1 MKRASFRKMTVASA
15 VGRIAVALAAARRS
29 DTSVR
34 IPARFASADQA
45 LIRQAPAWVA
55 RAALVKSARAW
66 WLWCEPRRGRARD
79 GQCVLDLL
87 PGRYIV
93 ESLDTR
99 SSTWVS
105 CESAAGAPLVIGVPF
120 TGRPVLVSIRRVTPT
135 TQVPTE

>member
-1 MKRASFRKMTVASA
+1 MKRASFRKMTAASA
-15 VGRIAVALAAARRS
+15 VGRIAVALASARQS

-34 IPARFASADQA
+34 IPATFTSADQA

-79 GQCVLDLL
+79 GQCVLDLP
-87 PGRYIV
+87 PGRYMV

-99 SSTWVS
+99 SHTWVS

-120 TGRPVLVSIRRVTPT
+120 SGRPVLVSIRRVTRT
-135 TQVPTE
+135 TQVPRE

>member
-1 MKRASFRKMTVASA
+1 MKRASFRRMTAASA
-15 VGRIAVALAAARRS
+15 VGRIAVALAAARES
-29 DTSVR
+29 DKSIR
-34 IPARFASADQA
+34 IPMKFTSADQA
-45 LIRQAPAWVA
+45 LLRQTPAWVA

-79 GQCVLDLL
+79 GQCVLDLP

-99 SSTWVS
+99 SHTWVS

-120 TGRPVLVSIRRVTPT
+120 TGRPVLVSIRRVTRT
-135 TQVPTE
+135 TQVPSE

>member
-1 MKRASFRKMTVASA
+1 MKRASFRRMTAAGA
-15 VGRIAVALAAARRS
+15 VGRIAVALAAARESDRS
-29 DTSVR
+29 IR
-34 IPARFASADQA
+34 IPMKFTSADQA
-45 LIRQAPAWVA
+45 LLRQTPAWVA

-79 GQCVLDLL
+79 GQCVLDLP

-99 SSTWVS
+99 SHTWVS

-120 TGRPVLVSIRRVTPT
+120 TGRPVLVSIRRVTRT
-135 TQVPTE
+135 TQVPSE

>member
-1 MKRASFRKMTVASA
+1 MKRASFRRMTAAGA
-15 VGRIAVALAAARRS
+15 VGRIAVALAAARESDRS
-29 DTSVR
+29 IR
-34 IPARFASADQA
+34 IPVTFTSADRA
-45 LIRQAPAWVA
+45 LLRQTPAWVA

-79 GQCVLDLL
+79 GQCVLDLP

-99 SSTWVS
+99 SHTWVS

-120 TGRPVLVSIRRVTPT
+120 TGRPVLVSIRRVART
-135 TQVPTE
+135 TQIPRE

>member
-1 MKRASFRKMTVASA
+1 MKRASFRKMTADSA
-15 VGRIAVALAAARRS
+15 VGRIAVALAVARQS

-34 IPARFASADQA
+34 IPATFASAEQA

-79 GQCVLDLL
+79 GQCVLDLP

-99 SSTWVS
+99 SHTWVS

-120 TGRPVLVSIRRVTPT
+120 TGRPVLVSIRRVTRT
-135 TQVPTE
+135 TQVPRE